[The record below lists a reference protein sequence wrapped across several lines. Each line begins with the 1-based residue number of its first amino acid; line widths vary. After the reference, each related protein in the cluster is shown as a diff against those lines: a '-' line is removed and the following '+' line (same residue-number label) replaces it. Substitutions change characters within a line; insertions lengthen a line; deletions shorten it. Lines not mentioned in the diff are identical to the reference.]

1 MSPSIDRI
9 ERAGYLAWSP
19 EETASIN
26 GWSLV
31 SNGGFTRR
39 LNSAT
44 ARGAADT
51 SLQTRDAIVA
61 WLADRSAP
69 MTLRVTP
76 LIDPDTVAACE
87 GTWGLESVD
96 ETYVMTRLLPSD
108 RDAGGVEFVDAG
120 DESFVDELFALN
132 GRTSSVRRQWQGI
145 VERTGSSATGLR
157 IQGDAVGFVAVSD
170 GIASLFSVAVRPSV
184 RRQGVA
190 TRIMDAAFVW
200 AVERNAETM
209 GLQVLGTNEAA
220 RKLYRKLGFVD
231 AYTYRYLQPKGRTSG
246 VA

>member
-1 MSPSIDRI
+1 LTPSIGRI

-19 EETASIN
+19 EETASID
-26 GWSLV
+26 GWSLA

-44 ARGAADT
+44 ARGVADT
-51 SLQTRDAIVA
+51 SLETRDAIIA
-61 WLADRSAP
+61 WLADRGVP
-69 MTLRVTP
+69 MTMRVTP
-76 LIDPDTVAACE
+76 LIDTDTIAECE
-87 GTWGLESVD
+87 QTWGLESVD
-96 ETYVMTRLLPSD
+96 ETFVMTRHPPRD

-132 GRTSSVRRQWQGI
+132 GRTNSVRRQWQGI
-145 VERTGSSATGLR
+145 VERTGSAAIGLR
-157 IQGDAVGFVAVSD
+157 IPGDAVGFVAVGD
-170 GIASLFSVAVRPSV
+170 GIASLFSVAVRTPL

-200 AVERNAETM
+200 AVERNAEIM
-209 GLQVLGTNEAA
+209 ALQVLGTNQPA
-220 RKLYRKLGFVD
+220 RELYRKLGFVD
-231 AYTYRYLQPKGRTSG
+231 AYMYRYLQPRIRTLH

>member
-1 MSPSIDRI
+1 LTPSIGRI

-19 EETASIN
+19 EETASID

-44 ARGAADT
+44 VHGAADT
-51 SLQTRDAIVA
+51 SLETRDAIVG
-61 WLADRSAP
+61 WLADRGAP
-69 MTLRVTP
+69 MTIRVTP
-76 LIDPDTVAACE
+76 LIDLDTITACE
-87 GTWGLESVD
+87 RTWGLASLD

-108 RDAGGVEFVDAG
+108 RDCSGVEFVEVG
-120 DESFVDELFALN
+120 DETFVDELFALN

-157 IQGDAVGFVAVSD
+157 IPGDAVGFVAVSD
-170 GIASLFSVAVRPSV
+170 GIASLFSVAVRPSL

-200 AVERNAETM
+200 SVERNAEIM
-209 GLQVLGTNEAA
+209 ALQVLGTNEAA
-220 RKLYRKLGFVD
+220 RELYRKLGFVD
-231 AYTYRYLQPKGRTSG
+231 AYTYRYLQPKNRTSG